1 MCTKVLQKVTA
12 ARDMCACVQ
21 DAKLVVAIDELN
33 TGVVALLNRHLV
45 PEQSVTFFLYKT
57 GYRAYIFFTLTISF
71 STKLI
76 TEFNLSISA
85 IC

>member
-1 MCTKVLQKVTA
+1 MTTHSLPLANLRVVLQKVTA

-45 PEQSVTFFLYKT
+45 PEQRVTILRNKIGF
-57 GYRAYIFFTLTISF
+57 RLTF
-71 STKLI
+71 S
-76 TEFNLSISA
+76 SP
-85 IC
+85 